1 MKYLYQEV
9 DQTCYGHYCLELTDE
24 MVGLINRQIAE
35 SDEWTSETAPHF
47 TADDLIKIW
56 ADGPCDLELPCPRKY
71 IQWTIE
77 GVMMENTEFFI
88 DEAETECTARTAD
101 EF

>member
-9 DQTCYGHYCLELTDE
+9 VQTCYGHYCLELTDE

-35 SDEWTSETAPHF
+35 SDEWTSEAAPCF
-47 TADDLIKIW
+47 TADDFIEIW
-56 ADGPCDLELPCPRKY
+56 ADGPCALELPCPRSF

-77 GVMMENTEFFI
+77 DVMDEYTELFI
-88 DEAETECTARTAD
+88 NKAETELMARTVN